1 MVVHNLY
8 LLDKDGL
15 SLVDITVGSLKID
28 PNLASGF
35 FIAILKFIKELLK
48 SDEEVITDMGMLNMR
63 LYFVYYP
70 PLIGVIAVDPEDS
83 KEEVTSVVKYILQE
97 FQKKYDLNN
106 WNHDVYPFREF
117 SEYMKQKIKN
127 YYEKVRYQI
136 FYKAYQIYDKYK
148 DFGIESEWDEKIE
161 LLQQSLG
168 PQFMMVT
175 GSYFEYMGS
184 KIMGA
189 DIMQSA
195 DIEPEYDLE
204 TQLMISD
211 TNINIWNKDLF
222 LIVKE
227 TMKYLENIDAYF
239 AIKFQS

>member
-1 MVVHNLY
+1 
-8 LLDKDGL
+8 
-15 SLVDITVGSLKID
+15 
-28 PNLASGF
+28 
-35 FIAILKFIKELLK
+35 
-48 SDEEVITDMGMLNMR
+48 MR